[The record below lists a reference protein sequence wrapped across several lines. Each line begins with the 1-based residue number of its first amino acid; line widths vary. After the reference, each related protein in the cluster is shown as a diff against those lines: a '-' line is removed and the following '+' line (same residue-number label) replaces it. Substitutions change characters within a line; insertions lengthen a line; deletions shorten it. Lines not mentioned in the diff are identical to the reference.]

1 MSAATVTSSLL
12 AQRIIPVLRLDSAE
26 LTSAAVKCLHGAGF
40 RVFEITMTT
49 SGAPNLI
56 SQLAVDYPDSLIGA
70 GTVLDERSAR
80 DCLERGARF
89 LVSPCIVPELVELAH
104 AAGAAA
110 LPGGFTP
117 SEVLAAIRAG
127 ADIVKIFPASSGG
140 PAHLAAL
147 RAIFPQTAFCP
158 TGGVS
163 AENAATYFA
172 AGAAVVGIG
181 NNIIDRASLVRGDH
195 AAVIGSAR
203 KLLNAATQWSK
214 Q

>member
-1 MSAATVTSSLL
+1 MSAANVTASLL

-26 LTSAAVKCLHGAGF
+26 LTSLAVQCLHEAGF

-49 SGAPNLI
+49 SGALNLI
-56 SQLAVDYPDSLIGA
+56 GQLASDYPDSLIGA
-70 GTVLDERSAR
+70 GTVLDQRSAH
-80 DCLERGARF
+80 DCLARGARF
-89 LVSPCIVPELVELAH
+89 LVSPCIIPELVELAH
-104 AAGAAA
+104 EAGAAA

-127 ADIVKIFPASSGG
+127 ADVVKIFPAASGG

-158 TGGVS
+158 TGGVN
-163 AENAATYFA
+163 AENAASYFA

-181 NNIIDRASLVRGDH
+181 NNILDRSALARGDH
-195 AAVIGSAR
+195 ATVIASAR

>member
-1 MSAATVTSSLL
+1 MSAANVTSSLL

-26 LTSAAVKCLHGAGF
+26 LTGVAVRCLHEAGF

-49 SGAPNLI
+49 SGALNLI
-56 SQLAVDYPDSLIGA
+56 GQLTSDYPDSLIGA
-70 GTVLDERSAR
+70 GTVLDQRTAH

-89 LVSPCIVPELVELAH
+89 LVSPCIIPELVDLAH
-104 AAGAAA
+104 EAGAAA

-127 ADIVKIFPASSGG
+127 ADVVKVFPAASGG

-158 TGGVS
+158 TGGVN

-181 NNIIDRASLVRGDH
+181 NNILDRAALARGDH
-195 AAVIGSAR
+195 APVIESAR